1 LEKSDGGHMKEIKR
15 ILDFIG
21 NAPLIKIRESVF
33 AKLEAAN
40 TSGSMKDRPVLY
52 LLETAE

>member
-1 LEKSDGGHMKEIKR
+1 MKEIKR

-40 TSGSMKDRPVLY
+40 TSGSMKDRPALY